1 MKLNN
6 FFFYF
11 LKLEFLIVAL
21 NQKFGGKIPGGLVT
35 KNAAPGY
42 EMVRLPGPQTGT
54 PNFMGQNQLNQL
66 GQLPQG
72 GGPYGGF
79 PSGLP
84 NMSGFNPAAFLQQ
97 CKYL

>member
-1 MKLNN
+1 M
-6 FFFYF
+6 
-11 LKLEFLIVAL
+11 

-35 KNAAPGY
+35 KNATPGY
-42 EMVRLPGPQTGT
+42 EMVRLPGPQSVN
-54 PNFMGQNQLNQL
+54 PNFMGQNPLNQM
-66 GQLPQG
+66 GGLPQ

-97 CKYL
+97 CQYFFKIIF